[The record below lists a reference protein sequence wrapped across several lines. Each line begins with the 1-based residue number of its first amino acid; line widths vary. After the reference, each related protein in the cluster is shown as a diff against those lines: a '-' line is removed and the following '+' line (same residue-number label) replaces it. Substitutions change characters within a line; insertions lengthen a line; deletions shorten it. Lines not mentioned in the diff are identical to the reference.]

1 MFFSTGGRLTVATLP
16 TGAFNIQFWFPFK
29 EMGGNYLGNVTFVF
43 SWCDISAY
51 QHNEISFVY
60 LKKRYFDS
68 IEIYD
73 KQGKVILASLY
84 SGKFDTRNDPLV
96 FAGTEWY
103 FYFHT
108 QFLHAKGPLKE
119 TCEIKVPTINDDA
132 WSSQTCY

>member
-1 MFFSTGGRLTVATLP
+1 MS
-16 TGAFNIQFWFPFK
+16 
-29 EMGGNYLGNVTFVF
+29 GNYLGNVTFVF

-119 TCEIKVPTINDDA
+119 TCEIKVPMIMHEVLLLTFDINHSTKIRQLLIWMNIYSCFSMMPTA
-132 WSSQTCY
+132 MLV